1 MALEL
6 EAAESRVPPGTRIV
20 IWCGSVESP
29 LAVAGLPLWRRAI
42 YTACRSGFERI
53 VIVTSGPA
61 EPIERALAGDH
72 RLAGR
77 KVDIVPATEGWGSRL
92 DGAPARWVV
101 MNDQWVVDA
110 ELLVDLAASTDGL
123 VAASLDGPFAADQE
137 TVQRFIRGGWRPSHA
152 PQVPVECRYEKPP
165 VYVRVT
171 NEGMVMAAE
180 DALFRS
186 LARNDN
192 NLFARYVDRVL
203 SRAISRRLA
212 PTFVTPNQ
220 ITIFSVA
227 IGILG
232 ALLLLHPSYL
242 AGVLGT
248 FLFLASTI
256 IDGCDG
262 EIARLKFQESPLG
275 AKLDLIGDNLVHVFL
290 FPCVGLRFW
299 LHGEG
304 GHYLAFGIITLA
316 GVVATWIAIYRYVLR
331 PDPARGVIPF
341 FEAFANREFAY
352 LLFALGLAGRLDW
365 FVWAMTFGIWA
376 FPIGLVILDRI
387 DRRS

>member
-6 EAAESRVPPGTRIV
+6 NAADEGVRAGTRIV
-20 IWCGSVESP
+20 VWCGTVDSR
-29 LAVAGLPLWRRAI
+29 LTVAGLPLWRRAV
-42 YTACRSGFERI
+42 YGACRAGFERI
-53 VIVTSGPA
+53 VVVTAGPA
-61 EPIERALAGDH
+61 EPIRRALADDH

-77 KVDIVPATEGWGSRL
+77 KVDITPASEGWALKLEGPP
-92 DGAPARWVV
+92 GRWVV
-101 MNDQWVVDA
+101 TNDQWVVDA
-110 ELLVDLAASTDGL
+110 ELLESLASSTDGL
-123 VAASLDGPFAADQE
+123 VAASPDGPFAADQE
-137 TVQRFIRGGWRPSHA
+137 MLQRWVRGGWRPSH
-152 PQVPVECRYEKPP
+152 PPHVPVESRYPRPP
-165 VYVRVT
+165 VYVRVAS
-171 NEGMVMAAE
+171 EAAIPAAE

-203 SRAISRRLA
+203 SRALSRRLA
-212 PTFVTPNQ
+212 PTSVTPNQ

-232 ALLLLHPSYL
+232 SLLLGHPSYV
-242 AGVLGT
+242 AGLVGS
-248 FLFLASTI
+248 FLFLASTV

-290 FPCVGLRFW
+290 FPCLGLHFW
-299 LHGEG
+299 LSGAG
-304 GHYLAFGIITLA
+304 GSYLAFGLITLA
-316 GVVATWIAIYRYVLR
+316 GAIASWIAVYRYVLR
-331 PDPARGVIPF
+331 PNPARGAIAL

-352 LLFALGLAGRLDW
+352 LLFALALIGRLEW

-376 FPIGLVILDRI
+376 FPVGLVILDSL